1 MKFADRIKDEFFQE
15 MKNEMNW
22 ITQNEQPLMYLINQ
36 ALLSRSIGSLPQE
49 GGLYNQN
56 YWFVLVLNELN
67 LYIKKLESESIGK

>member
-1 MKFADRIKDEFFQE
+1 
-15 MKNEMNW
+15 MKNEMSW
-22 ITQNEQPLMYLINQ
+22 IKHNEQPLMYLINQ
-36 ALLSRSIGSLPQE
+36 ALLSRSVGSLPQE

>member
-22 ITQNEQPLMYLINQ
+22 IIQNEQPLMYLINQ
-36 ALLSRSIGSLPQE
+36 ALLSRSVGSLPQE

>member
-1 MKFADRIKDEFFQE
+1 

-22 ITQNEQPLMYLINQ
+22 IIQNEQPLMYLINQ
-36 ALLSRSIGSLPQE
+36 ALLSRSVGSLPQE

>member
-1 MKFADRIKDEFFQE
+1 

>member
-1 MKFADRIKDEFFQE
+1 MSWIKH
-15 MKNEMNW
+15 
-22 ITQNEQPLMYLINQ
+22 NEQPLMYLINQ
-36 ALLSRSIGSLPQE
+36 ALLSRSVGSLPQE

>member
-1 MKFADRIKDEFFQE
+1 
-15 MKNEMNW
+15 MNW
-22 ITQNEQPLMYLINQ
+22 IIQNEQPLMYLINQ
-36 ALLSRSIGSLPQE
+36 ALLSRSVGSLPQE